1 MTTEAIL
8 VLIFMVT
15 VSVAMPVAMYGPLS
29 RRHRTPRHQFGRSRR
44 TRHQFGR

>member
-15 VSVAMPVAMYGPLS
+15 VSVAMPVAMYGTLP
-29 RRHRTPRHQFGRSRR
+29 RRRRRTRNQFGR
-44 TRHQFGR
+44 